1 LLALGP
7 IWWLA
12 QPSDE
17 NRAKAAMAI
26 SFLILSVRLRS
37 ESDSA
42 PDRPSTQV
50 QNVTPRR
57 HKKAPRKGLVVR
69 TTLSGG
75 LSI

>member
-1 LLALGP
+1 
-7 IWWLA
+7 
-12 QPSDE
+12 
-17 NRAKAAMAI
+17 MAI